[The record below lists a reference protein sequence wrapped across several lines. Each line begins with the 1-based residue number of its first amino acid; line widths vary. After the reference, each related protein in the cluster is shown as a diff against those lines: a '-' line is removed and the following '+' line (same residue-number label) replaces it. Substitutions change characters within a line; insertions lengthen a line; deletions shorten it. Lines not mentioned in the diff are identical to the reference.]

1 MHYDELHIPLKVTV
15 VEGFAN
21 DETQAVTTSLTLHII
36 EPVPA
41 NTLLGGKVTLILPPT
56 GIEDCTVKF
65 IKYCVGLIT
74 YGEFV

>member
-1 MHYDELHIPLKVTV
+1 
-15 VEGFAN
+15 
-21 DETQAVTTSLTLHII
+21 LTLHII